1 MMVFGIVAALLWL
14 LCSLIYVWAF
24 FNEFLTNKKALEQEG
39 GNTGNVDSETGHS
52 PLPPSESED
61 EDNVVREQD

>member
-24 FNEFLTNKKALEQEG
+24 FNEFLTNKKVLEQE
-39 GNTGNVDSETGHS
+39 DSETGHS

-61 EDNVVREQD
+61 EDIVVREHD

>member
-24 FNEFLTNKKALEQEG
+24 FYEFVTNKKVLEQEG
-39 GNTGNVDSETGHS
+39 KTEWVDSETGH
-52 PLPPSESED
+52 PRLPPSESED
-61 EDNVVREQD
+61 EDIVVREQH